1 MKNVKARG
9 IVVGETL
16 YGDNSKILKVFTRD
30 YGIISIMSKGCKK
43 PKSALHEASN
53 KLVLAD
59 FNISYKEDGIST
71 LISADTVNLF
81 KNIVMDYM
89 DIDKKMYSFYIVDLI
104 FQVINHMKI
113 DNDHDDNIYD
123 MLIASLTKIDEGLPP
138 NIMYDI
144 VRLKMLDYLGVKPS
158 LDGCNNC
165 GSTNVITFD
174 SHSYGY
180 ICNNCYT
187 NEKIYSKD
195 SITNLRM
202 LYIVDIDKIKK
213 LEVSSLTIEE
223 IEEFLDDYYLE
234 NTGIY
239 LKSNKNKEILSK
251 VKGVIS

>member
-9 IVVGETL
+9 IIIGETP
-16 YGDNSKILKVFTRD
+16 YGDSSKILKVFTRD

-53 KLVLAD
+53 KLVYAD

-71 LISADTVNLF
+71 LISVDIVNLF

-104 FQVINHMKI
+104 IQIINQMKI

-123 MLIASLTKIDEGLPP
+123 MLIASLTKIDEGLAP
-138 NIMYDI
+138 NIIYDI

-158 LDGCNNC
+158 LEGCNNC
-165 GSTNVITFD
+165 GSKNVITFD
-174 SHSYGY
+174 SHNYGY
-180 ICNNCYT
+180 ICNDCYT

-195 SITNLRM
+195 SIKNLRM
-202 LYIVDIDKIKK
+202 LYMVDIDRIKS
-213 LEVSSLTIEE
+213 LEISNLTIEE
-223 IEEFLDDYYLE
+223 IEEFLDDYYIE

-239 LKSNKNKEILSK
+239 LKSNKNKEILNK